1 MQSPFGCCLSSERK
15 LQKRPPAEWQGVA
28 MVREERPRRT
38 MVMRK
43 CSYSDLEMSPTIE
56 VVVCVV
62 ILGAKIFHPMWAVL
76 LDLPGALPFG
86 LIYLI
91 HSQTT

>member
-28 MVREERPRRT
+28 VVREERLRRT

-62 ILGAKIFHPMWAVL
+62 IWERRFFTLC
-76 LDLPGALPFG
+76 G
-86 LIYLI
+86 LSCWIYLV
-91 HSQTT
+91 HFPLG